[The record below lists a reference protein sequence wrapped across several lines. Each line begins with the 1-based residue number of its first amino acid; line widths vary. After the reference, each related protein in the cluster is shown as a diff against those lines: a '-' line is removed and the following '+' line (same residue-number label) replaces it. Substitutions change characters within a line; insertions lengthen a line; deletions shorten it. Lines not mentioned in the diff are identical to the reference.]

1 MKSVA
6 DARLS
11 VEVLAR
17 WLRYFG
23 PNSPLGPGVGGMLS
37 VLLTMLLALIAAPI
51 VIWVMAWW
59 WLLWL
64 PFPR

>member
-1 MKSVA
+1 MNMVA

-11 VEVLAR
+11 VQALRR

-37 VLLTMLLALIAAPI
+37 VILTVIVALIIGPI
-51 VIWVMAWW
+51 VTRAAIWW
-59 WLLWL
+59 WSLWL
-64 PFPR
+64 QFPR